1 MRVCVFSVKIAK
13 PPPPH
18 LFSGKWRCM
27 NAFHYDFCRCFPPP
41 PPLFFLLFLLSLSL
55 SFFKQKKHGLTQSK
69 DYTDSL
75 CPHTETFQRPCE
87 RVSLWFL
94 SFPPPPPPPSF
105 FFFFF
110 SLSFFKQK
118 KHGLTQSKDY
128 TDSLC
133 PHTETFQRLC
143 VHWFDLP
150 RSAPEGH
157 RLCYLEPK
165 T

>member
-27 NAFHYDFCRCFPPP
+27 NAFHYDFCRCFPPLSFFFFFFSLSRFLNKRSTGWPKVKITQTLCVPTLKLSSARVNAFHYDFCRSPPPPP
-41 PPLFFLLFLLSLSL
+41 PPLFFLLFLLSL

-75 CPHTETFQRPCE
+75 CPHTETFQR
-87 RVSLWFL
+87 
-94 SFPPPPPPPSF
+94 
-105 FFFFF
+105 
-110 SLSFFKQK
+110 Q
-118 KHGLTQSKDY
+118 
-128 TDSLC
+128 
-133 PHTETFQRLC
+133 C